1 MPETRGLPLY
11 FLLLPRTLPTPPSPS
26 FTVFP
31 LPPHY
36 FPSTTTVNTST
47 KFLLSLSSHY
57 SHYFLLSLHHPTFQ
71 LFSLHHHFYR
81 HHYQRHQISIV
92 LITYLYCFPSTTTPP
107 SHYYCSFSS
116 PPPQFHYFPSTT
128 HLPTSKPFQ

>member
-11 FLLLPRTLPTPPSPS
+11 FPLLPRTPPTPPPPS

-31 LPPHY
+31 PPLLLTPAPNFYCPYRHITHIISITFSPPSHFSIVLPP
-36 FPSTTTVNTST
+36 PP
-47 KFLLSLSSHY
+47 L
-57 SHYFLLSLHHPTFQ
+57 Q
-71 LFSLHHHFYR
+71 FYH
-81 HHYQRHQISIV
+81 HHYQRYQISIV
-92 LITYLYCFPSTTTPP
+92 LITYSYCFSSITTPP